1 MIYLEHF
8 GLREAPFALTPDTDF
23 FFDHAG
29 AQTALNTVLVA
40 LRSGEGFV
48 KVTGEVG
55 CGKTLLCRRLLQQ
68 LHGDCVTAYV
78 PNPQLRP
85 IELLAAI
92 GAELGLALDQL
103 QAGAATRALQSAL
116 LRHAVKGQRVVVLID
131 EAQAAPLR
139 TVEALRLL
147 SNLETEKR
155 KLLQIV
161 LVGQPELDRRLAD
174 PSIRQLLQRIAFA
187 ERMAPLDEHA
197 VPAYLKHRLEVAGAV
212 DGRRLIDAAAVRELA
227 SACGGVPRVLNQ
239 LAHKAL
245 MLAYGQG
252 APGATRAHVRAAR
265 HDTPAAVRPPL
276 QRWVQRFGM
285 QERFA

>member
-1 MIYLEHF
+1 MIYLDHF

-29 AQTALNTVLVA
+29 AQSVLNTVLVA

-68 LHGDCVTAYV
+68 LHGNSVTAYV
-78 PNPQLRP
+78 PNPRLRP
-85 IELLAAI
+85 VELLAAI
-92 GAELGLALDQL
+92 GAELGLALDDL
-103 QAGAATRALQSAL
+103 QPGAATRCLQTAL
-116 LRHAVKGQRVVVLID
+116 LHHAAAGRRVVVLID

-161 LVGQPELDRRLAD
+161 LVGQPELDRKLAD
-174 PSIRQLLQRIAFA
+174 PSIRQLRQRIAFA
-187 ERMAPLDEHA
+187 EHMAPLDTRE
-197 VPAYLKHRLEVAGAV
+197 VPAYLEHRLDVAGAV
-212 DGRRLIDAAAVRELA
+212 RARGLIDADAVYALA
-227 SACGGVPRVLNQ
+227 QAGSGVPRVLNQ

-252 APGATRAHVRAAR
+252 APRVTRAHVRAAR
-265 HDTPAAVRPPL
+265 EDTPAAAGLPL
-276 QRWVQRFGM
+276 RRWLHRFTVQQRF
-285 QERFA
+285 A